1 MNRMD
6 SLRDVMDKMYIPGI
20 LNTQRTF
27 GKEKN
32 KFLYLCEPDDKTLPY
47 FYIPYEIPPNFEKK
61 RISLYITFSFKH
73 WDLELPVG
81 NITQNFGTIEDPLHY
96 YEYSLYCNQLNCSI
110 KKFTN
115 VAIKKVPEY
124 SCELP
129 FRKARVFTI
138 DGHDSVDL
146 DDGLSIDDEKISVYI
161 SLVPYVIDKLE
172 LWDCFTKRISN
183 IYMPDKRH
191 NMLPSVIS
199 TLCSLNAPLERACL
213 VIDFYFN
220 GLTDL
225 SVCKVRVAKNF
236 SYDETSL
243 NEYEDYKRI
252 LSISGCEN
260 SHDLIQ
266 FYMIKFNVYC
276 ATLLKRGIFSVS
288 VKPHEVPHRLLPV
301 YYKQYS
307 QYEYKGDYLQ
317 ITSPIRRLV
326 DIINMYHLCVE
337 QNLLTF
343 KSGDNF
349 CKGNNFCEK
358 WYTSLD
364 FLNDSLKRVR
374 KAQNQCKMLDV
385 STKEQNKTFSAILF
399 EKSKDKLFKYKIY
412 VPELKLTST
421 LKTEMEFEN
430 FIERDVILYVF
441 QDEKRLKKKIKFIL
455 T

>member
-1 MNRMD
+1 MSRMET
-6 SLRDVMDKMYIPGI
+6 LKDVMDKMYIPGI

-32 KFLYLCEPDDKTLPY
+32 KFLYLCEPDDKSLPY
-47 FYIPYEIPPNFEKK
+47 FYIPYEIPPSFEKK

-81 NITQNFGTIEDPLHY
+81 IITQNFGCIEDPSHF
-96 YEYSLYCNQLNCSI
+96 YEYNLYCHDLNFSI

-115 VAIKKVPEY
+115 SAVKKVTEY
-124 SCELP
+124 SCDLP
-129 FRKARVFTI
+129 FRESRVFTI
-138 DGHDSVDL
+138 DGPDSMDL
-146 DDGLSIDDEKISVYI
+146 DDGLSIDNEKISVYI
-161 SLVPYVIDKLE
+161 SLVPYIIDKLD

-199 TLCSLNAPLERACL
+199 TLCSLNENLERACL
-213 VIDFYFN
+213 VLDFYFT
-220 GLTDL
+220 GLTEL

-243 NEYEDYKRI
+243 KEYEDYKRI
-252 LSISGCEN
+252 LALSSCEN
-260 SHDLIQ
+260 SHELVQ
-266 FYMIKFNVYC
+266 FYMIKFNAYC
-276 ATLLKRGIFSVS
+276 ASLSKKGIFTVS
-288 VKPHEVPHRLLPV
+288 VKPNEVPHHLLPV

-307 QYEYKGDYLQ
+307 RYEYTGDYLQ

-326 DIINMYHLCVE
+326 DIINMYHLCE
-337 QNLLTF
+337 QQNLVEF
-343 KSGDNF
+343 KGGTS
-349 CKGNNFCEK
+349 FCEK
-358 WYTSLD
+358 WYKSID
-364 FLNDSLKRVR
+364 FLNDSLRRVR
-374 KAQNQCKMLDV
+374 KAQNQSKMLDI
-385 STKEQNKTFSAILF
+385 SIKEQNKTFGAILF
-399 EKSKDKLFKYKIY
+399 EKESDVNDKLFKYKIY

-421 LKTEMEFEN
+421 VKTEMEFDN
-430 FIERDVILYVF
+430 FIEREVKLYVF